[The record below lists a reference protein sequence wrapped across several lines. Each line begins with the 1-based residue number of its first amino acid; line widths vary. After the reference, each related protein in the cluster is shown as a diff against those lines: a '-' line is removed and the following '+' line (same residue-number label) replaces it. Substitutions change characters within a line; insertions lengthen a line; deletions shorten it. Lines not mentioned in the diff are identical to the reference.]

1 MEELDGDTPCRA
13 IYDLVHDKEMTRR
26 RRSSS
31 GLPPVLAEVDR
42 EGTTSLS
49 IQAELHD
56 RVVALLNAERGSL
69 CRRTQH
75 VGRTTTRH
83 KSRGFNHGKDT
94 SPAYET
100 RNVSSLIRSESFRQ
114 YRLAEKV
121 ALVVGSP
128 LSGELAEIGDRGFSS
143 NLEEL
148 SIELKCM
155 AVPLL
160 DPTDPPILPIN
171 VVLTRHT
178 STEEFEEEYPPPVM
192 TAANEISERATYRD
206 LPISRGVHGR
216 PASKDRT

>member
-13 IYDLVHDKEMTRR
+13 ICDLVHDKDMTGK

-31 GLPPVLAEVDR
+31 SLPPVLVDVDR
-42 EGTTSLS
+42 EGTTSLALP
-49 IQAELHD
+49 AELPD
-56 RVVALLNAERGSL
+56 RVLALLNAEQGSL

-75 VGRTTTRH
+75 VGRTATCH
-83 KSRGFNHGKDT
+83 KNRGFNHGDET
-94 SPAYET
+94 SPTYEP
-100 RNVSSLIRSESFRQ
+100 RNVSLLIRSESFRQ

-128 LSGELAEIGDRGFSS
+128 LSGELAEIGDRGFCS

-171 VVLTRHT
+171 VALTRHT
-178 STEEFEEEYPPPVM
+178 STEEFEEECTPPVM
-192 TAANEISERATYRD
+192 TAANEISEHATYRD
-206 LPISRGVHGR
+206 LPISRGVHRR